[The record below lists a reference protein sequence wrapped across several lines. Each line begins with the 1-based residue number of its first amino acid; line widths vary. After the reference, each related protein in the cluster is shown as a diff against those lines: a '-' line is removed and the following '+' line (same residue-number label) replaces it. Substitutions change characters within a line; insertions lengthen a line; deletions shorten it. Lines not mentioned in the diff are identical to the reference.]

1 MWRRT
6 GGIIVVIKRLVPV
19 LATGAAAL
27 VAPSCGL
34 AAIAARPHHVPAG
47 TTRTMDVDFWNDR
60 GAAVTSVLTRIP
72 ENAVLVS
79 ATASDPA
86 WMATRAG
93 RSFEWRGGRLA
104 PGTHLHVMLRLR
116 FTRAGPSIIGT
127 RMTYADGFLMESP
140 LLVDVH
146 GAPSQ
151 TDLAVV
157 LVAGVAIFVGSIL
170 VLVLGRRALRG

>member
-1 MWRRT
+1 
-6 GGIIVVIKRLVPV
+6 VPV

-27 VAPSCGL
+27 VAPPTGL
-34 AAIAARPHHVPAG
+34 ATIAARSHDVPVG
-47 TTRTMDVDFWNDR
+47 KVRTIDIDFASERN
-60 GAAVTSVLTRIP
+60 AAVTSVVTSIP

-86 WMATRAG
+86 WIAMRAG
-93 RSFEWRGGRLA
+93 SSLEWRGGRLA
-104 PGTHLHVMLRLR
+104 PGGQLHLKLALR
-116 FTRAGPSIIGT
+116 FRRAGPSIIGA
-127 RMTYADGFLMESP
+127 RMAYADGALVESP

-146 GAPSQ
+146 GSPSQ

-157 LVAGVAIFVGSIL
+157 LVAGLAIFVGAIL